1 MKQLYQF
8 IKRLWGITAP
18 LKHLAAGVCVV
29 MLITGMATQSA
40 RAQNLSI
47 TGTVSDSLGVKING
61 ANITV
66 VGDKNIHATTDNN
79 GKFTLSVR
87 VGTQLIVS
95 FVGYVAQ
102 KINVVADEKTYFIIL
117 KESNTLAD
125 EVVVSAYGRKQRK
138 EAVVGSVTTIQP
150 EELRIPAS
158 NLTNA
163 LAGQIAGVIA
173 YQPSGQPGQD
183 NAHFFIRGV
192 TTFGYN
198 QNPLILI
205 DNVELST
212 DDLARLQV
220 DDIASFSILKDASAT
235 ALYGARGANGVILVT
250 TKSGKVGKAV
260 INFRYE
266 NSISESAKTL
276 QLADPITYMKLFNEA
291 TETRD
296 PLAPLPFSQNKII
309 NTENTINNT
318 PGSNQYVYPAVD
330 WLKLLFKNY
339 TATQRTDLSVSGGN
353 ELAKYYV
360 SGSYSIDHGILR
372 EDIANNN
379 DNNVNFKNYQLRSNV
394 NINLTKSTELV
405 VRLEGMF
412 NEYNGPISTDGSFQT
427 DLYNIAVHTSP
438 VLFPA
443 YFPADSANLK
453 TKHILFGNDSGPG
466 GSNTNSIQDNNPYA
480 ALLRGHEN
488 FSESRLSAQL
498 ELNQNLSFLTD
509 GLSFHGLFH
518 VNRYSYWQ
526 SSASYSPYYYNV
538 QTYDK
543 TSNTYTLDWLNPQT
557 TGSNVARE
565 YLLLSRDPST
575 DNLNAFDFLQGIL
588 NYDRKFGNHTISS
601 SLISTQQQTTYSQVT
616 DLESSLPYRN
626 LTVAGRATY
635 SYKSRYYLEFNLTVP
650 SVSQLIIGSVSSQ
663 LSVVHGSSQ
672 TRNGGMII

>member
-8 IKRLWGITAP
+8 IKRLWGIAVP
-18 LKHLAAGVCVV
+18 LKYLAGSVCVV

-40 RAQNLSI
+40 HAQNLSI

-87 VGTQLIVS
+87 VGTQLMVS

-150 EELRIPAS
+150 EDLRIPAS

-250 TKSGKVGKAV
+250 TKSGKIGKAV

-266 NSISESAKTL
+266 NSISQSAKTL
-276 QLADPITYMKLFNEA
+276 QLADPITYMKLFN
-291 TETRD
+291 
-296 PLAPLPFSQNKII
+296 
-309 NTENTINNT
+309 
-318 PGSNQYVYPAVD
+318 
-330 WLKLLFKNY
+330 
-339 TATQRTDLSVSGGN
+339 
-353 ELAKYYV
+353 
-360 SGSYSIDHGILR
+360 
-372 EDIANNN
+372 
-379 DNNVNFKNYQLRSNV
+379 
-394 NINLTKSTELV
+394 
-405 VRLEGMF
+405 
-412 NEYNGPISTDGSFQT
+412 
-427 DLYNIAVHTSP
+427 
-438 VLFPA
+438 
-443 YFPADSANLK
+443 
-453 TKHILFGNDSGPG
+453 
-466 GSNTNSIQDNNPYA
+466 
-480 ALLRGHEN
+480 
-488 FSESRLSAQL
+488 
-498 ELNQNLSFLTD
+498 
-509 GLSFHGLFH
+509 
-518 VNRYSYWQ
+518 
-526 SSASYSPYYYNV
+526 
-538 QTYDK
+538 
-543 TSNTYTLDWLNPQT
+543 
-557 TGSNVARE
+557 
-565 YLLLSRDPST
+565 
-575 DNLNAFDFLQGIL
+575 
-588 NYDRKFGNHTISS
+588 
-601 SLISTQQQTTYSQVT
+601 
-616 DLESSLPYRN
+616 
-626 LTVAGRATY
+626 
-635 SYKSRYYLEFNLTVP
+635 
-650 SVSQLIIGSVSSQ
+650 
-663 LSVVHGSSQ
+663 
-672 TRNGGMII
+672 